1 MRSDLEI
8 VERCLLWLSKPGR
21 WTQGVNA
28 RDRDGKPVPIFDER
42 ARSLDLEGVIRRAAG
57 REDPAAYKRFV
68 KPEIVYEEDGKL
80 KRKTWPGP
88 LARHIEPFAY
98 PFDWNDVKGRT
109 QKEVVNML
117 EDLRDD
123 LKYVKGEAA

>member
-1 MRSDLEI
+1 M
-8 VERCLLWLSKPGR
+8 LWLSKPGR

-28 RDRDGKPVPIFDER
+28 RDGKGNPVPIFDER

-57 REDPAAYKRFV
+57 EDNRDAYARFV
-68 KPEIVYEEDGKL
+68 KRAYMVPDPKKEGEL
-80 KRKTWPGP
+80 KRVTSPGP
-88 LARHIEPFAY
+88 LASHIEPHIN

-117 EDLRDD
+117 EDLRDE
-123 LKYVKGEAA
+123 LKYAKGEAA